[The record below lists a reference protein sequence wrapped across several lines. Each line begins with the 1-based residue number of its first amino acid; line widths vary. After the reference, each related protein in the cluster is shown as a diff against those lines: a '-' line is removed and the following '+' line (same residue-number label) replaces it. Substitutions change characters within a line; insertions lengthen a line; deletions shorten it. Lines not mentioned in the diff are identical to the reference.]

1 MNYWCLEEEKPSLI
15 YPSSIW
21 SMEGSFNSSLCSVW
35 LYLCLFYLRE
45 LYAYFFGSFTSVVAY
60 ISAFDVC
67 FMISRAVSSA
77 ANSPWVW
84 IKFIYYVCYW
94 WCERNEALIASEE
107 LIDDISCSNILKPPS
122 ILGWSFFVGVCGFY
136 NSTLVIGTS
145 FLLAE
150 DVCFS
155 IERLFWDAW
164 FPYDTAD
171 FLSFASKFDVLTC
184 LVTGF
189 FNASSS

>member
-1 MNYWCLEEEKPSLI
+1 MFYPAPICLNSITAFPLSLYVALKLLKLFYVVKPELDCSLVWFCSFSSFLAISTCLRSVSSMNYWCLEEEKPSLI

-77 ANSPWVW
+77 ANS
-84 IKFIYYVCYW
+84 F
-94 WCERNEALIASEE
+94 
-107 LIDDISCSNILKPPS
+107 
-122 ILGWSFFVGVCGFY
+122 
-136 NSTLVIGTS
+136 
-145 FLLAE
+145 
-150 DVCFS
+150 
-155 IERLFWDAW
+155 
-164 FPYDTAD
+164 
-171 FLSFASKFDVLTC
+171 
-184 LVTGF
+184 
-189 FNASSS
+189 